1 MICDGMVLS
10 LLFGKQ
16 VWIKAF
22 EPFSLTKP
30 KTSVSLNRLEWE
42 YFKKMATHSLACYLW
57 DAMALQGNGRLLRP
71 SISRHMRHI

>member
-22 EPFSLTKP
+22 KQLSLTKP
-30 KTSVSLNRLEWE
+30 KSGVSFNRLEWE
-42 YFKKMATHSLACYLW
+42 YFKKMATHSLACYLR
-57 DAMALQGNGRLLRP
+57 DAMAL
-71 SISRHMRHI
+71 